1 MISDAISNFASVI
14 KSDEDSNDSSDT
26 VSPKYLQVA
35 LLADENVEAKHGE
48 QTTNFLLVLA
58 NIVSTRYY

>member
-14 KSDEDSNDSSDT
+14 KSDEDSNDSSDA

-58 NIVSTRYY
+58 NIVSTTYY